1 ILIDLAQ
8 RDTNNKSIELAEA
21 LVQELGGVTRMAR
34 RRRAQAGFVVL
45 KSPDMPSVLVELGY
59 LSNAADEKALAD
71 EGHIAALAGAVA
83 RAIDVYFGV
92 GPS

>member
-1 ILIDLAQ
+1 
-8 RDTNNKSIELAEA
+8 
-21 LVQELGGVTRMAR
+21 MAR

-59 LSNAADEKALAD
+59 LSNSADEKALAD
-71 EGHIAALAGAVA
+71 DAHIAALAGAVA

-92 GPS
+92 GSS